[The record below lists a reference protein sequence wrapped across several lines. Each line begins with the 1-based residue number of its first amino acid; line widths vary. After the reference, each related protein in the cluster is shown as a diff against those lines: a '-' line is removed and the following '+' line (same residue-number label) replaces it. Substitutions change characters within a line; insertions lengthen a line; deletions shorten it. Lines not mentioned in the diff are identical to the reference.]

1 MLADC
6 EKTAD
11 LPAITRFLTG
21 VFRPA
26 LPRYM
31 ILKDLVRLGVLNPSG
46 SWQKPIFVAEF
57 GDLEGK

>member
-1 MLADC
+1 MIADY

-31 ILKDLVRLGVLNPSG
+31 IPKDLVRLGVLNPS
-46 SWQKPIFVAEF
+46 
-57 GDLEGK
+57 

>member
-1 MLADC
+1 MIADC

-26 LPRYM
+26 LPRYRS
-31 ILKDLVRLGVLNPSG
+31 LFS
-46 SWQKPIFVAEF
+46 
-57 GDLEGK
+57 

>member
-1 MLADC
+1 MIADC

-21 VFRPA
+21 VFRPRA
-26 LPRYM
+26 ARYM
-31 ILKDLVRLGVLNPSG
+31 IPKDLVRLGVLNPSG

>member
-1 MLADC
+1 MIADC

-26 LPRYM
+26 LP
-31 ILKDLVRLGVLNPSG
+31 VT
-46 SWQKPIFVAEF
+46 
-57 GDLEGK
+57 